1 MGTVWVTSSQ
11 QLPVVTIII
20 SASRGMHS
28 LRARQSD
35 DRRSLTYTHAREVV
49 SSVAAVKESNRNTD
63 TTTESTTYQKT
74 TDNTY
79 LNFSL

>member
-1 MGTVWVTSSQ
+1 MRTVWVTSNQ
-11 QLPVVTIII
+11 LLPVVTIIM
-20 SASRGMHS
+20 SASRRMHS

-49 SSVAAVKESNRNTD
+49 GSAAAVKESNRNTD
-63 TTTESTTYQKT
+63 TTTESTTYKKT

>member
-1 MGTVWVTSSQ
+1 MRTVWVTSNQ
-11 QLPVVTIII
+11 LLPVVTIIM
-20 SASRGMHS
+20 SASRRMHS

-49 SSVAAVKESNRNTD
+49 GSVAAVKESNRNTD
-63 TTTESTTYQKT
+63 TTTESTTYKKT